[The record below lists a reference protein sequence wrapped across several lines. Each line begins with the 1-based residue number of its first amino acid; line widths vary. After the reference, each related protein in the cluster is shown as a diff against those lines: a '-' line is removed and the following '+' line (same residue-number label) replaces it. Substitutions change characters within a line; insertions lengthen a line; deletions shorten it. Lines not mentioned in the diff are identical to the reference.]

1 MINNEWERS
10 LDELTRTIQDAIDHQ
25 NYGRLNQ
32 NVTDTIGRAMEG
44 LSRGLRNGIRYGS
57 DAMNAAADNF
67 AQRQR
72 QAGNT
77 PPFHNQGTGSA
88 GGFTQNQGAGSAGGF
103 TQNQRTGSAGGF
115 TQNQRTGA
123 TGGFTQNQRT
133 GATGGFTQNQ
143 RTGSAGGFTQNQRT
157 GAAGGFTHDQGAG
170 SAGGFA
176 QDQRT
181 GTAGNSV
188 HRGGILYLKGTAIKV
203 GGIFL
208 AITGY
213 LGMIVTLIIG
223 LMLLLGS
230 SVTGWQME
238 INVMAALMGGF
249 SVAFAVMGIIGT
261 SNACTVSRFG
271 KYVKMIGNRE
281 YCDVKEFAQQSGRSV
296 KAVVKDLKKMIK
308 KGWFRQ
314 GHLDEQ
320 ETCLMT
326 SNEAYRQYT
335 ALMERTR
342 REKQEKEERAAKEQ
356 EEFSRLSP
364 EVQKIIEA
372 GDEYVRAIKA
382 ANDAIPGEEIS
393 EKIARMEML
402 VDRIFDR
409 VEQKPDTVSD
419 IRKLMDYYLPMTMKL
434 LQAYE
439 DLDAQP
445 VQGENIISSKIEIEK
460 TIDTLNVAFEKLLDD
475 LFQDTAWDVSSDI
488 SVLNTMLAQ
497 EGLTEDEIRK

>member
-10 LDELTRTIQDAIDHQ
+10 LDELNRTIQDAIDHQ

-123 TGGFTQNQRT
+123 
-133 GATGGFTQNQ
+133 
-143 RTGSAGGFTQNQRT
+143 
-157 GAAGGFTHDQGAG
+157 AGGFTHNQGAG

-314 GHLDEQ
+314 GHLDEWQ
-320 ETCLMT
+320 PSSLD
-326 SNEAYRQYT
+326 SVQY
-335 ALMERTR
+335 
-342 REKQEKEERAAKEQ
+342 
-356 EEFSRLSP
+356 
-364 EVQKIIEA
+364 
-372 GDEYVRAIKA
+372 
-382 ANDAIPGEEIS
+382 
-393 EKIARMEML
+393 
-402 VDRIFDR
+402 
-409 VEQKPDTVSD
+409 
-419 IRKLMDYYLPMTMKL
+419 
-434 LQAYE
+434 
-439 DLDAQP
+439 
-445 VQGENIISSKIEIEK
+445 
-460 TIDTLNVAFEKLLDD
+460 
-475 LFQDTAWDVSSDI
+475 
-488 SVLNTMLAQ
+488 
-497 EGLTEDEIRK
+497 

>member
-10 LDELTRTIQDAIDHQ
+10 LDELNRTIQDAIDHQ

-157 GAAGGFTHDQGAG
+157 GAAGGFTHNQGAG

-181 GTAGNSV
+181 GTAGDSV

-342 REKQEKEERAAKEQ
+342 TGKTGKRRAGSEGTGRVFQ
-356 EEFSRLSP
+356 TFSGSP
-364 EVQKIIEA
+364 EDHRSRRRICE
-372 GDEYVRAIKA
+372 GDQS
-382 ANDAIPGEEIS
+382 GE
-393 EKIARMEML
+393 
-402 VDRIFDR
+402 
-409 VEQKPDTVSD
+409 
-419 IRKLMDYYLPMTMKL
+419 
-434 LQAYE
+434 
-439 DLDAQP
+439 
-445 VQGENIISSKIEIEK
+445 
-460 TIDTLNVAFEKLLDD
+460 
-475 LFQDTAWDVSSDI
+475 
-488 SVLNTMLAQ
+488 
-497 EGLTEDEIRK
+497 

>member
-10 LDELTRTIQDAIDHQ
+10 LDELNRTIQDAIDHQ

-32 NVTDTIGRAMEG
+32 NVTDTIGRAMGEISKG
-44 LSRGLRNGIRYGS
+44 LKNGIRYGN

-67 AQRQR
+67 ARRQNQTTGGFARRQR

-77 PPFHNQGTGSA
+77 PPFRNQGE
-88 GGFTQNQGAGSAGGF
+88 
-103 TQNQRTGSAGGF
+103 
-115 TQNQRTGA
+115 
-123 TGGFTQNQRT
+123 
-133 GATGGFTQNQ
+133 
-143 RTGSAGGFTQNQRT
+143 
-157 GAAGGFTHDQGAG
+157 
-170 SAGGFA
+170 AGGFA
-176 QDQRT
+176 QNQGMGSAGSFAQNPNAVQREK
-181 GTAGNSV
+181 
-188 HRGGILYLKGTAIKV
+188 ILYLKGTAIKV

-230 SVTGWQME
+230 SVTGWQTE
-238 INVMAALMGGF
+238 INVMAAVMGGF
-249 SVAFAVMGIIGT
+249 AVAFAGMGIAGT
-261 SNACTVSRFG
+261 VNACAVSRFG
-271 KYVKMIGNRE
+271 KYVKMLDVRE
-281 YCDVKEFAQQSGRSV
+281 YCDVKELAQRSGRSG

-342 REKQEKEERAAKEQ
+342 QEKKEKEERAAKEKA
-356 EEFSRLSP
+356 EFSKLSP

-372 GDEYVRAIKA
+372 GDAYVHAIRA

-445 VQGENIISSKIEIEK
+445 VQGENIISSKEEIEK

>member
-10 LDELTRTIQDAIDHQ
+10 LDELNRTIQDAIDHQ

-88 GGFTQNQGAGSAGGF
+88 GGFTQN
-103 TQNQRTGSAGGF
+103 
-115 TQNQRTGA
+115 
-123 TGGFTQNQRT
+123 
-133 GATGGFTQNQ
+133 
-143 RTGSAGGFTQNQRT
+143 
-157 GAAGGFTHDQGAG
+157 QGAG

-326 SNEAYRQYT
+326 SNEAYRQGT
-335 ALMERTR
+335 GRVFQT
-342 REKQEKEERAAKEQ
+342 
-356 EEFSRLSP
+356 FSGSP
-364 EVQKIIEA
+364 EDHRSRRRICE
-372 GDEYVRAIKA
+372 GDQS
-382 ANDAIPGEEIS
+382 GE
-393 EKIARMEML
+393 
-402 VDRIFDR
+402 
-409 VEQKPDTVSD
+409 
-419 IRKLMDYYLPMTMKL
+419 
-434 LQAYE
+434 
-439 DLDAQP
+439 
-445 VQGENIISSKIEIEK
+445 
-460 TIDTLNVAFEKLLDD
+460 
-475 LFQDTAWDVSSDI
+475 
-488 SVLNTMLAQ
+488 
-497 EGLTEDEIRK
+497 

>member
-10 LDELTRTIQDAIDHQ
+10 LDELNRTIQDAIDHQ

-32 NVTDTIGRAMEG
+32 NVTDTIGRAMGEI
-44 LSRGLRNGIRYGS
+44 SRGLKNGIRYGN

-67 AQRQR
+67 ARRQNQTTGGFARRQR

-77 PPFHNQGTGSA
+77 PPFRNQGE
-88 GGFTQNQGAGSAGGF
+88 
-103 TQNQRTGSAGGF
+103 
-115 TQNQRTGA
+115 
-123 TGGFTQNQRT
+123 
-133 GATGGFTQNQ
+133 
-143 RTGSAGGFTQNQRT
+143 
-157 GAAGGFTHDQGAG
+157 
-170 SAGGFA
+170 AGGFA
-176 QDQRT
+176 QNQGMGSPGSFAQNPNAVQREK
-181 GTAGNSV
+181 
-188 HRGGILYLKGTAIKV
+188 ILYLKGTAIKV

-230 SVTGWQME
+230 SVTGWQTE
-238 INVMAALMGGF
+238 INVMAAVMGGF
-249 SVAFAVMGIIGT
+249 AVAFAGMGIAGT
-261 SNACTVSRFG
+261 VNACAVSRFG
-271 KYVKMIGNRE
+271 KYVKMLDVRE
-281 YCDVKEFAQQSGRSV
+281 YCDVKELAQRSGRSG

-342 REKQEKEERAAKEQ
+342 QEKKEKEERAAKEKA
-356 EEFSRLSP
+356 EFSKLSP

-372 GDEYVRAIKA
+372 GDAYVRAIRA

-445 VQGENIISSKIEIEK
+445 VQGENIISSKEEIEK

>member
-10 LDELTRTIQDAIDHQ
+10 LDELNRTIQDAIDHQ

-32 NVTDTIGRAMEG
+32 NVTDTIGRAMGEI
-44 LSRGLRNGIRYGS
+44 SRGFKNGIRYGN

-67 AQRQR
+67 ARRQNQTTGGFARRQR

-77 PPFHNQGTGSA
+77 PPFRNQGE
-88 GGFTQNQGAGSAGGF
+88 
-103 TQNQRTGSAGGF
+103 
-115 TQNQRTGA
+115 
-123 TGGFTQNQRT
+123 
-133 GATGGFTQNQ
+133 
-143 RTGSAGGFTQNQRT
+143 
-157 GAAGGFTHDQGAG
+157 
-170 SAGGFA
+170 AGGFA
-176 QDQRT
+176 QNQGMGSAGSFAQNPNAVQREK
-181 GTAGNSV
+181 
-188 HRGGILYLKGTAIKV
+188 ILYLKGTAIKV

-230 SVTGWQME
+230 SVTGWQTE
-238 INVMAALMGGF
+238 INVMAAVMGGF
-249 SVAFAVMGIIGT
+249 AVAFAGMGIAGT
-261 SNACTVSRFG
+261 VNACAVSRFG
-271 KYVKMIGNRE
+271 KYVKMLDVRE
-281 YCDVKEFAQQSGRSV
+281 YCDVKELAQRSGRSG

-342 REKQEKEERAAKEQ
+342 QEKKEKEERAAKEKA
-356 EEFSRLSP
+356 EFSKLSP

-372 GDEYVRAIKA
+372 GDAYVRAIRA

-445 VQGENIISSKIEIEK
+445 VQGENIISSKEEIEK

>member
-10 LDELTRTIQDAIDHQ
+10 LDELNRTIQDAIDHQ

-32 NVTDTIGRAMEG
+32 NVTDTIGRAMGEI
-44 LSRGLRNGIRYGS
+44 SRGLKNGIRYGN

-67 AQRQR
+67 ARRQNQTTGGFARRQR

-77 PPFHNQGTGSA
+77 PPFRNQGE
-88 GGFTQNQGAGSAGGF
+88 
-103 TQNQRTGSAGGF
+103 
-115 TQNQRTGA
+115 
-123 TGGFTQNQRT
+123 
-133 GATGGFTQNQ
+133 
-143 RTGSAGGFTQNQRT
+143 
-157 GAAGGFTHDQGAG
+157 
-170 SAGGFA
+170 AGGFA
-176 QDQRT
+176 QNQGMGSAGSFAQNPNAVQREK
-181 GTAGNSV
+181 
-188 HRGGILYLKGTAIKV
+188 ILYLKGTAIKV

-230 SVTGWQME
+230 SVTGWQTE
-238 INVMAALMGGF
+238 INVMAAVMGGF
-249 SVAFAVMGIIGT
+249 AVAFAGMGIAGT
-261 SNACTVSRFG
+261 VNACAVSRFG
-271 KYVKMIGNRE
+271 KYVKMLDVRE
-281 YCDVKEFAQQSGRSV
+281 YCDVKELAQRSGRSG

-342 REKQEKEERAAKEQ
+342 QEKKEKEERAAKEKA
-356 EEFSRLSP
+356 EFSKLSP

-372 GDEYVRAIKA
+372 GDAYVRAIRA

-445 VQGENIISSKIEIEK
+445 VQGENIISSKEEIEK

>member
-10 LDELTRTIQDAIDHQ
+10 LDELNRTIQDAIDHQ

-143 RTGSAGGFTQNQRT
+143 RTGSA
-157 GAAGGFTHDQGAG
+157 
-170 SAGGFA
+170 
-176 QDQRT
+176 
-181 GTAGNSV
+181 
-188 HRGGILYLKGTAIKV
+188 GGILYLKGTAIKV

>member
-1 MINNEWERS
+1 MHR
-10 LDELTRTIQDAIDHQ
+10 
-25 NYGRLNQ
+25 GR
-32 NVTDTIGRAMEG
+32 DKR
-44 LSRGLRNGIRYGS
+44 
-57 DAMNAAADNF
+57 
-67 AQRQR
+67 
-72 QAGNT
+72 GNT

-157 GAAGGFTHDQGAG
+157 GAAGGFTHNQGAG

-208 AITGY
+208 GDYGIPWDDRYSDHRSDA
-213 LGMIVTLIIG
+213 
-223 LMLLLGS
+223 
-230 SVTGWQME
+230 SVGKFGNRLQME

-296 KAVVKDLKKMIK
+296 KADCERFEKMIK
-308 KGWFRQ
+308 K
-314 GHLDEQ
+314 
-320 ETCLMT
+320 
-326 SNEAYRQYT
+326 
-335 ALMERTR
+335 
-342 REKQEKEERAAKEQ
+342 
-356 EEFSRLSP
+356 
-364 EVQKIIEA
+364 A
-372 GDEYVRAIKA
+372 G
-382 ANDAIPGEEIS
+382 S
-393 EKIARMEML
+393 AR
-402 VDRIFDR
+402 
-409 VEQKPDTVSD
+409 
-419 IRKLMDYYLPMTMKL
+419 
-434 LQAYE
+434 
-439 DLDAQP
+439 
-445 VQGENIISSKIEIEK
+445 SS
-460 TIDTLNVAFEKLLDD
+460 
-475 LFQDTAWDVSSDI
+475 
-488 SVLNTMLAQ
+488 
-497 EGLTEDEIRK
+497 

>member
-1 MINNEWERS
+1 
-10 LDELTRTIQDAIDHQ
+10 
-25 NYGRLNQ
+25 
-32 NVTDTIGRAMEG
+32 
-44 LSRGLRNGIRYGS
+44 
-57 DAMNAAADNF
+57 
-67 AQRQR
+67 
-72 QAGNT
+72 
-77 PPFHNQGTGSA
+77 
-88 GGFTQNQGAGSAGGF
+88 
-103 TQNQRTGSAGGF
+103 
-115 TQNQRTGA
+115 
-123 TGGFTQNQRT
+123 
-133 GATGGFTQNQ
+133 
-143 RTGSAGGFTQNQRT
+143 
-157 GAAGGFTHDQGAG
+157 
-170 SAGGFA
+170 
-176 QDQRT
+176 
-181 GTAGNSV
+181 
-188 HRGGILYLKGTAIKV
+188 
-203 GGIFL
+203 
-208 AITGY
+208 
-213 LGMIVTLIIG
+213 
-223 LMLLLGS
+223 
-230 SVTGWQME
+230 
-238 INVMAALMGGF
+238 
-249 SVAFAVMGIIGT
+249 
-261 SNACTVSRFG
+261 
-271 KYVKMIGNRE
+271 
-281 YCDVKEFAQQSGRSV
+281 
-296 KAVVKDLKKMIK
+296 
-308 KGWFRQ
+308 
-314 GHLDEQ
+314 
-320 ETCLMT
+320 MT

-434 LQAYE
+434 LQ
-439 DLDAQP
+439 P

>member
-10 LDELTRTIQDAIDHQ
+10 LDELNRTIQDAIDHQ

-103 TQNQRTGSAGGF
+103 TQNQRTG
-115 TQNQRTGA
+115 
-123 TGGFTQNQRT
+123 
-133 GATGGFTQNQ
+133 
-143 RTGSAGGFTQNQRT
+143 
-157 GAAGGFTHDQGAG
+157 AAGGFTHNQGAG

-223 LMLLLGS
+223 LMLLLGNRLAD
-230 SVTGWQME
+230 GDKCH
-238 INVMAALMGGF
+238 GGF
-249 SVAFAVMGIIGT
+249 DGRFFCCVCSDGNYRNIECVYGEPFWKICENDRKQGI
-261 SNACTVSRFG
+261 
-271 KYVKMIGNRE
+271 
-281 YCDVKEFAQQSGRSV
+281 
-296 KAVVKDLKKMIK
+296 L
-308 KGWFRQ
+308 
-314 GHLDEQ
+314 
-320 ETCLMT
+320 
-326 SNEAYRQYT
+326 
-335 ALMERTR
+335 
-342 REKQEKEERAAKEQ
+342 
-356 EEFSRLSP
+356 
-364 EVQKIIEA
+364 
-372 GDEYVRAIKA
+372 
-382 ANDAIPGEEIS
+382 
-393 EKIARMEML
+393 
-402 VDRIFDR
+402 
-409 VEQKPDTVSD
+409 
-419 IRKLMDYYLPMTMKL
+419 
-434 LQAYE
+434 
-439 DLDAQP
+439 
-445 VQGENIISSKIEIEK
+445 
-460 TIDTLNVAFEKLLDD
+460 
-475 LFQDTAWDVSSDI
+475 
-488 SVLNTMLAQ
+488 
-497 EGLTEDEIRK
+497 

>member
-1 MINNEWERS
+1 MVSRRIRERAQQAD
-10 LDELTRTIQDAIDHQ
+10 LHRIRGQAQQADLHRIRGQAQQADLHRIRGQAQQADLHRIRE
-25 NYGRLNQ
+25 
-32 NVTDTIGRAMEG
+32 RAQQAA
-44 LSRGLRNGIRYGS
+44 SRRIK
-57 DAMNAAADNF
+57 D
-67 AQRQR
+67 
-72 QAGNT
+72 GN
-77 PPFHNQGTGSA
+77 S
-88 GGFTQNQGAGSAGGF
+88 
-103 TQNQRTGSAGGF
+103 
-115 TQNQRTGA
+115 
-123 TGGFTQNQRT
+123 
-133 GATGGFTQNQ
+133 
-143 RTGSAGGFTQNQRT
+143 
-157 GAAGGFTHDQGAG
+157 
-170 SAGGFA
+170 
-176 QDQRT
+176 
-181 GTAGNSV
+181 GNSV

-460 TIDTLNVAFEKLLDD
+460 TIDTLNVAFEKLLDER
-475 LFQDTAWDVSSDI
+475 FSGYGRGTCRRI
-488 SVLNTMLAQ
+488 Y
-497 EGLTEDEIRK
+497 RF

>member
-1 MINNEWERS
+1 MSGKDRWM
-10 LDELTRTIQDAIDHQ
+10 ELNRTIQDAIDHQ

-103 TQNQRTGSAGGF
+103 TQNQRTG
-115 TQNQRTGA
+115 
-123 TGGFTQNQRT
+123 
-133 GATGGFTQNQ
+133 
-143 RTGSAGGFTQNQRT
+143 
-157 GAAGGFTHDQGAG
+157 AAGGFTHNQGAG

-230 SVTGWQME
+230 SEQ
-238 INVMAALMGGF
+238 A
-249 SVAFAVMGIIGT
+249 
-261 SNACTVSRFG
+261 
-271 KYVKMIGNRE
+271 
-281 YCDVKEFAQQSGRSV
+281 GR
-296 KAVVKDLKKMIK
+296 
-308 KGWFRQ
+308 WR
-314 GHLDEQ
+314 
-320 ETCLMT
+320 
-326 SNEAYRQYT
+326 
-335 ALMERTR
+335 
-342 REKQEKEERAAKEQ
+342 
-356 EEFSRLSP
+356 
-364 EVQKIIEA
+364 
-372 GDEYVRAIKA
+372 
-382 ANDAIPGEEIS
+382 
-393 EKIARMEML
+393 
-402 VDRIFDR
+402 
-409 VEQKPDTVSD
+409 
-419 IRKLMDYYLPMTMKL
+419 
-434 LQAYE
+434 
-439 DLDAQP
+439 
-445 VQGENIISSKIEIEK
+445 
-460 TIDTLNVAFEKLLDD
+460 
-475 LFQDTAWDVSSDI
+475 
-488 SVLNTMLAQ
+488 
-497 EGLTEDEIRK
+497 

>member
-10 LDELTRTIQDAIDHQ
+10 LDELNRTIQDAIDHQ

-32 NVTDTIGRAMEG
+32 NVTDTIGRAMGEI
-44 LSRGLRNGIRYGS
+44 SRGLKNGIRYGN

-67 AQRQR
+67 ARRQNQTTGGFARRQR

-77 PPFHNQGTGSA
+77 PPFRNQGE
-88 GGFTQNQGAGSAGGF
+88 
-103 TQNQRTGSAGGF
+103 
-115 TQNQRTGA
+115 
-123 TGGFTQNQRT
+123 
-133 GATGGFTQNQ
+133 
-143 RTGSAGGFTQNQRT
+143 
-157 GAAGGFTHDQGAG
+157 
-170 SAGGFA
+170 AGGFA
-176 QDQRT
+176 QNQGMGSAGSFAQNPNAVQREK
-181 GTAGNSV
+181 
-188 HRGGILYLKGTAIKV
+188 ILYLKGTAIKV

-230 SVTGWQME
+230 SVTGWQTE
-238 INVMAALMGGF
+238 INVMAAVMGGF
-249 SVAFAVMGIIGT
+249 AVAFAGMGIAGT
-261 SNACTVSRFG
+261 VNACAVSRFG
-271 KYVKMIGNRE
+271 KYVKMLDVRE
-281 YCDVKEFAQQSGRSV
+281 YCDVKELAQRSGRSG

-342 REKQEKEERAAKEQ
+342 QEKKEKEERAAKEKA
-356 EEFSRLSP
+356 EFSKLSP

-372 GDEYVRAIKA
+372 GDAYVHAIRA

-445 VQGENIISSKIEIEK
+445 VQGENIISSKEEIEK

>member
-10 LDELTRTIQDAIDHQ
+10 LDELNRTIQDAIDHQ

-32 NVTDTIGRAMEG
+32 NVTDTIGRAMGEI
-44 LSRGLRNGIRYGS
+44 SRGLKNGIRYGN

-67 AQRQR
+67 ARRQNQTTGGFARRQR

-77 PPFHNQGTGSA
+77 PPFRNQGE
-88 GGFTQNQGAGSAGGF
+88 
-103 TQNQRTGSAGGF
+103 
-115 TQNQRTGA
+115 
-123 TGGFTQNQRT
+123 
-133 GATGGFTQNQ
+133 
-143 RTGSAGGFTQNQRT
+143 
-157 GAAGGFTHDQGAG
+157 
-170 SAGGFA
+170 AGGFA
-176 QDQRT
+176 QNQGMGSAGSFAQNPNAVQREK
-181 GTAGNSV
+181 
-188 HRGGILYLKGTAIKV
+188 ILYLKGTAIKV

-230 SVTGWQME
+230 SVTGWQTE
-238 INVMAALMGGF
+238 INVMAAVMGGF
-249 SVAFAVMGIIGT
+249 AVAFAGMGIAGT
-261 SNACTVSRFG
+261 VNACAVSRFG
-271 KYVKMIGNRE
+271 KYVKMLDVRE
-281 YCDVKEFAQQSGRSV
+281 YCDVKELAQRSGRSG

-342 REKQEKEERAAKEQ
+342 QKKKEKEERAAKEKA
-356 EEFSRLSP
+356 EFSKLSP

-372 GDEYVRAIKA
+372 GDAYVHAIRA

-445 VQGENIISSKIEIEK
+445 VQGENIISSKEEIEK

>member
-10 LDELTRTIQDAIDHQ
+10 LDELNRTIQDAIDHQ

-32 NVTDTIGRAMEG
+32 NVTDTIGRAMGEI
-44 LSRGLRNGIRYGS
+44 SRGLKNGIRYGN

-67 AQRQR
+67 ARRQNQTTGGFARRQR
-72 QAGNT
+72 QAGKN
-77 PPFHNQGTGSA
+77 PPFRNQGE
-88 GGFTQNQGAGSAGGF
+88 
-103 TQNQRTGSAGGF
+103 
-115 TQNQRTGA
+115 
-123 TGGFTQNQRT
+123 
-133 GATGGFTQNQ
+133 
-143 RTGSAGGFTQNQRT
+143 
-157 GAAGGFTHDQGAG
+157 
-170 SAGGFA
+170 AGGFA
-176 QDQRT
+176 QNQGMGSAGSFAQNPNAVQREK
-181 GTAGNSV
+181 
-188 HRGGILYLKGTAIKV
+188 ILYLKGTAIKV

-230 SVTGWQME
+230 SVTGWQTE
-238 INVMAALMGGF
+238 INVMAAVMGGF
-249 SVAFAVMGIIGT
+249 AVAFAGMGIAGT
-261 SNACTVSRFG
+261 VNACAVSRFG
-271 KYVKMIGNRE
+271 KYVKMLDVRE
-281 YCDVKEFAQQSGRSV
+281 YCDVKELAQRSGRSG

-342 REKQEKEERAAKEQ
+342 QEKKEKEERAAKEKA
-356 EEFSRLSP
+356 EFSKLSP

-372 GDEYVRAIKA
+372 GDAYVHAIRA

-445 VQGENIISSKIEIEK
+445 VQGENIISSKEEIEK

>member
-10 LDELTRTIQDAIDHQ
+10 LDELNRTIQDAIDHQ

-133 GATGGFTQNQ
+133 G
-143 RTGSAGGFTQNQRT
+143 SAGGFTQNQRT
-157 GAAGGFTHDQGAG
+157 GAAGGFTHNQGAG

-238 INVMAALMGGF
+238 INVMANLLSDKFIHNM
-249 SVAFAVMGIIGT
+249 
-261 SNACTVSRFG
+261 SNNKQTKIMLLQTVSLHNIITIVQF
-271 KYVKMIGNRE
+271 
-281 YCDVKEFAQQSGRSV
+281 
-296 KAVVKDLKKMIK
+296 KKMNTIIL
-308 KGWFRQ
+308 Q
-314 GHLDEQ
+314 TE
-320 ETCLMT
+320 
-326 SNEAYRQYT
+326 
-335 ALMERTR
+335 
-342 REKQEKEERAAKEQ
+342 EKHEKEKNVNRRVDGSHAAWKCQ
-356 EEFSRLSP
+356 SCNGAPNFCSKFVWIFFMIASICLSFKVFP
-364 EVQKIIEA
+364 
-372 GDEYVRAIKA
+372 
-382 ANDAIPGEEIS
+382 
-393 EKIARMEML
+393 
-402 VDRIFDR
+402 
-409 VEQKPDTVSD
+409 
-419 IRKLMDYYLPMTMKL
+419 
-434 LQAYE
+434 
-439 DLDAQP
+439 
-445 VQGENIISSKIEIEK
+445 SSCK
-460 TIDTLNVAFEKLLDD
+460 
-475 LFQDTAWDVSSDI
+475 
-488 SVLNTMLAQ
+488 
-497 EGLTEDEIRK
+497 

>member
-10 LDELTRTIQDAIDHQ
+10 LDELNRTIQDAIDHQ

-88 GGFTQNQGAGSAGGF
+88 GGFTQN
-103 TQNQRTGSAGGF
+103 
-115 TQNQRTGA
+115 
-123 TGGFTQNQRT
+123 
-133 GATGGFTQNQ
+133 
-143 RTGSAGGFTQNQRT
+143 
-157 GAAGGFTHDQGAG
+157 QGAG

-342 REKQEKEERAAKEQ
+342 REKQEKEERAKLEAETEKNSQQ
-356 EEFSRLSP
+356 E
-364 EVQKIIEA
+364 
-372 GDEYVRAIKA
+372 
-382 ANDAIPGEEIS
+382 
-393 EKIARMEML
+393 
-402 VDRIFDR
+402 
-409 VEQKPDTVSD
+409 
-419 IRKLMDYYLPMTMKL
+419 
-434 LQAYE
+434 
-439 DLDAQP
+439 
-445 VQGENIISSKIEIEK
+445 
-460 TIDTLNVAFEKLLDD
+460 
-475 LFQDTAWDVSSDI
+475 
-488 SVLNTMLAQ
+488 
-497 EGLTEDEIRK
+497 

>member
-10 LDELTRTIQDAIDHQ
+10 LDELNRTIQDAIDHQ

-32 NVTDTIGRAMEG
+32 NVTDTIGRAMGEI
-44 LSRGLRNGIRYGS
+44 SRGLKNGIRYGN

-67 AQRQR
+67 ARRQNQTTGGFARRQR

-77 PPFHNQGTGSA
+77 PPFRNQGEA
-88 GGFTQNQGAGSAGGF
+88 GGFTQNQG
-103 TQNQRTGSAGGF
+103 
-115 TQNQRTGA
+115 
-123 TGGFTQNQRT
+123 
-133 GATGGFTQNQ
+133 
-143 RTGSAGGFTQNQRT
+143 
-157 GAAGGFTHDQGAG
+157 TH
-170 SAGGFA
+170 STGGFA
-176 QDQRT
+176 QNQGTHSTGGFAQNQGMGSAGSFAQNPNAVQREK
-181 GTAGNSV
+181 
-188 HRGGILYLKGTAIKV
+188 ILYLKGTAIKV

-230 SVTGWQME
+230 SVTGWQTE
-238 INVMAALMGGF
+238 INFMAAVMGGF
-249 SVAFAVMGIIGT
+249 AVAFAGMGIAGT
-261 SNACTVSRFG
+261 VNACAVSRFG
-271 KYVKMIGNRE
+271 KYVKMLDVRE
-281 YCDVKEFAQQSGRSV
+281 YCDVKELAQRSGRSG

-342 REKQEKEERAAKEQ
+342 QEKKEKEERAAKEKA
-356 EEFSRLSP
+356 EFSKLSP

-372 GDEYVRAIKA
+372 GDAYVRAIRA

-445 VQGENIISSKIEIEK
+445 VQGENIISSKEEIEK